1 MRRVNLPDDAMVI
14 RFRPTAP
21 ESVLSRAA
29 VEHRRIGVYGL
40 SVFADV
46 ARSGEDRD
54 DLIKRLLKAS
64 ELDGMDPEKNKN
76 VWVCAEAR
84 ELRKPGFSFYKY
96 TADEDPE
103 SRELPEHYSVDL
115 SDVEPTPSVATVEK
129 FLAPFSSEKRAA

>member
-1 MRRVNLPDDAMVI
+1 MQRVNLPDDAMVI

-21 ESVLSRAA
+21 ESVLSRAS
-29 VEHRRIGVYGL
+29 VEYRRIGVYGL

-76 VWVCAEAR
+76 VWVCTRAE
-84 ELRKPGFSFYKY
+84 ELRESGFSFYKY

-103 SRELPEHYSVDL
+103 SRERPEHYSVDL
-115 SDVEPTPSVATVEK
+115 GDVEPDPSVTTVEK
-129 FLAPFSSEKRAA
+129 FLAPFRPEKRAA